1 MQSGV
6 IGSHA
11 QPAVHSVAVTSS
23 SSQAVAQ
30 QHHATV
36 GEEVNGCIAG
46 GDANMTSP
54 SDKHSTASA
63 LTAPQTKVALVCL
76 FDIAVLHA
84 FTMMLVIWYVSSI
97 SNSVESSF
105 LSQLQCIDF
114 CQQGYMDSRVLLQQ
128 NP

>member
-1 MQSGV
+1 VVASVQSGV

-30 QHHATV
+30 QYHATV

-63 LTAPQTKVALVCL
+63 LTAPQTKVALVWHCC
-76 FDIAVLHA
+76 
-84 FTMMLVIWYVSSI
+84 SSCVH
-97 SNSVESSF
+97 NDVGHMVRK
-105 LSQLQCIDF
+105 QYQ
-114 CQQGYMDSRVLLQQ
+114 
-128 NP
+128 